1 MRTNLPAAF
10 EDEDIS
16 GEKEAECEK
25 HPKGKAEHVAAY
37 PDHFPEKS
45 LFIRVSRCHRVARQ
59 GRLGCRGTHKN
70 IGFLIRSGTGAMPRR
85 WRGLVNFL
93 RRWSLLRDIPG
104 TPRLRPPPRSHHDH
118 IRRSGLAVHRLAFKS
133 TPWLASVI
141 EESLHLP

>member
-70 IGFLIRSGTGAMPRR
+70 IGFLIRSGTRGYAAAMARACE
-85 WRGLVNFL
+85 LS
-93 RRWSLLRDIPG
+93 SLLVI
-104 TPRLRPPPRSHHDH
+104 
-118 IRRSGLAVHRLAFKS
+118 
-133 TPWLASVI
+133 AS
-141 EESLHLP
+141 